1 MVNCEVF
8 PIAYKGNTPLVKS
21 LLKEKVG
28 ISWSREMVIGPWPIG
43 GIWLGY
49 DQVGREGTKLLPK
62 KWEIEE
68 EKMKIMIKG
77 SYCVLC
83 TRYIL

>member
-1 MVNCEVF
+1 MSF
-8 PIAYKGNTPLVKS
+8 FLLPIKGIPLKS

-49 DQVGREGTKLLPK
+49 DQVGREGTKLLP
-62 KWEIEE
+62 
-68 EKMKIMIKG
+68 EK
-77 SYCVLC
+77 VEN
-83 TRYIL
+83 